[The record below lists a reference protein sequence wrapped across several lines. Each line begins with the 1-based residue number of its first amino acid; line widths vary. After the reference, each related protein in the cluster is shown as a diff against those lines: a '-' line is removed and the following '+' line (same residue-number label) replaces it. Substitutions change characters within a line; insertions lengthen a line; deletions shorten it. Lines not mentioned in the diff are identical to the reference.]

1 MIKHIALFQLKTEI
15 DAQTKRDV
23 MFKFKKGI
31 EELKAKIGCIKSI
44 EVGLNSNPDEDFD
57 IALVSEFESMA
68 DLKTYASH
76 PDHLAVAAL
85 LKDYKKSRSCV
96 DYEF

>member
-1 MIKHIALFQLKTEI
+1 MIKHIVLFQLKTEI

-23 MFKFKKGI
+23 MFNFKKGI

-44 EVGLNSNPDEDFD
+44 EVGLNSNTHEDFD
-57 IALVSEFESMA
+57 IALVSEFESMV

-85 LKDYKKSRSCV
+85 LKDYKKNRSCV